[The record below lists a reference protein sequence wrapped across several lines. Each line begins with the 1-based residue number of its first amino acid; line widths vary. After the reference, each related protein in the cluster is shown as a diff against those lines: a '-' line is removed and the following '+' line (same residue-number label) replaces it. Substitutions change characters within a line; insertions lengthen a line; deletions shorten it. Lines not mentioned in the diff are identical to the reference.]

1 MYKFFSLFGTSEQ
14 SASIR
19 VNFWTFFFLLNSD
32 FFQKFYQL
40 CEWVAWK
47 LKSVSLIYKKSQ
59 TLLTDIPQYIMH
71 LYLHFVNG
79 MGIVALPFKFCT
91 ILFGM
96 SILLNISK
104 FVGFVNKTDFYLEI
118 VYVVSASLSLSLS
131 LSLTHI

>member
-1 MYKFFSLFGTSEQ
+1 
-14 SASIR
+14 
-19 VNFWTFFFLLNSD
+19 
-32 FFQKFYQL
+32 
-40 CEWVAWK
+40 
-47 LKSVSLIYKKSQ
+47 
-59 TLLTDIPQYIMH
+59 MH

-118 VYVVSASLSLSLS
+118 VYVVCLS
-131 LSLTHI
+131 LSLTYNLCILY